1 VLRLR
6 TAVIVGFLAL
16 NLCAC
21 AALVFLPAS
30 LPRVTIDADHGYIYG
45 RFVLTTPESSA
56 FGPELAKIAL
66 IVAEKDTEAPHTVPF
81 QSSLRVSV
89 IAVDPGAFKLSKLV
103 QMGSLRETLREE
115 SITGG
120 NLMNAFSVEAGKAYY
135 IGDIYAEGSRR
146 SLFSK
151 IDFSLTRVVDEYEQ
165 ATAELKKSVP
175 GFEKIPTTSVGYR
188 FP

>member
-1 VLRLR
+1 VRR
-6 TAVIVGFLAL
+6 IAAAAFGFLAV

-45 RFVLTTPESSA
+45 RFVLTIPESSA

-66 IVAEKDTEAPHTVPF
+66 IVAEKDTEAPHAVPF

-103 QMGSLRETLREE
+103 QMGALRETLREE
-115 SITGG
+115 TVTGG
-120 NLMNAFSVEAGKAYY
+120 NLTKAFNVEPGKAYY

-146 SLFSK
+146 SLVSK
-151 IDFSLTRVVDEYEQ
+151 IDLRLARVMDEYEQ
-165 ATAELKKSVP
+165 ATAELKKSFP
-175 GFEKIPTTSVGYR
+175 SFEKMPTTSVGYR